1 MRRLFIMFLA
11 LISAFAMYM
20 TISSHKAREPDFR
33 PNNQCFDSAD
43 RYYTRE
49 VYR

>member
-1 MRRLFIMFLA
+1 MRRLFITFLA

-20 TISSHKAREPDFR
+20 TISSHKAREPDFSLKS
-33 PNNQCFDSAD
+33 PCFDNAD